1 MKSLKLL
8 GIVAF
13 FSALLYIGVEPY
25 AHSVMHP
32 AVPHAD
38 YKFKDLEKVSLS
50 GANADHGKE
59 VVMAN
64 CTACHSIKSQGK
76 PPMMDDATAAGAY
89 GVAPLDLSNAGA
101 VFDGKF
107 LFNFIKNP
115 AKTALV
121 DHKYNGKDKTYP
133 MPAFGFLPDTDVRDA
148 VAYLQSIASK
158 KMSNK
163 EVFEVACGRCHSVE
177 YDKLPAT
184 SPASNLKSYLGKV
197 PPDLSMMIRIKN
209 EEHLKTFID
218 NPQKYLHG
226 TAMPRVG
233 TTKKATAEI
242 VEYIESIGDAH
253 KEERES
259 LGEKIIVFFLILA
272 GLAYGFMR
280 SIWKDYH

>member
-1 MKSLKLL
+1 MKNLKLL
-8 GIVAF
+8 GVVAF
-13 FSALLYIGVEPY
+13 FTALLYIGVEPY

-38 YKFKDLEKVSLS
+38 YKFKDLEKVSFA
-50 GANADHGKE
+50 GANVEHGKE
-59 VVMAN
+59 VVTAN
-64 CTACHSIKSQGK
+64 CTACHSIKVAGK
-76 PPMMDDATAAGAY
+76 PPLMDDATAAGAY

-115 AKTALV
+115 AKAALV
-121 DHKYNGKDKTYP
+121 DHKYDGKDKVYP
-133 MPAFGFLPDTDVRDA
+133 MPAFGFLSNEDIRDS

-158 KMSNK
+158 KMTNK
-163 EVFEVACGRCHSVE
+163 EVFQVACGRCHAVE

-184 SPASNLKSYLGKV
+184 SPASNLKAYLGKT
-197 PPDLSMMIRIKN
+197 PPDLSMMIRIKD

-233 TTKKATAEI
+233 TTKKATAEV
-242 VEYIESIGDAH
+242 VEYIESIGDNH
-253 KEERES
+253 KAEREA
-259 LGEKIIVFFLILA
+259 LGSQLIVIFLILA
-272 GLAYGFMR
+272 GLAYAWMR
-280 SIWKDYH
+280 EIWKDYH